1 MTSVVKWYKKYRNI
15 LNSDI
20 IHLRR
25 ADGRDWDGVMHVNP
39 QLDIKALL
47 MLYNPLKEKITRTIK
62 IPMYYT
68 GLTTLGVVR
77 EKGVAPK
84 VYPLNRDY
92 EMELTFSIEPE
103 SYTWFEIE

>member
-1 MTSVVKWYKKYRNI
+1 
-15 LNSDI
+15 
-20 IHLRR
+20 
-25 ADGRDWDGVMHVNP
+25 MHVNS

-62 IPMYYT
+62 IPMYYS

-84 VYPLNRDY
+84 VYALNRNY
-92 EMELTFSIEPE
+92 EMELSFSIEPE